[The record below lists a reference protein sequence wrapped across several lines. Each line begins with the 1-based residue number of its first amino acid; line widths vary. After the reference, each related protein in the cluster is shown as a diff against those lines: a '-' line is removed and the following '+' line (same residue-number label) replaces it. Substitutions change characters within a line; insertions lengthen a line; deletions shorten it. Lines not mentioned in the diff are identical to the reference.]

1 MRRARIFAR
10 RNLKEMMR
18 DKVGCVFFGI
28 FPLALLGMFRIIAL
42 SVETPMPLFATAN
55 LLPGILVFAY
65 TFVMLYTALLV
76 AKDKSSAFLLRLYSS
91 PMKAGEYLLGY
102 TAPGVTV
109 GILQALVCFGAGEL
123 LLYIEKGK
131 LLPISILPK
140 LFFATLPALL
150 FFIFVGIFF
159 GSSMSEKAAPGVSSI
174 LISLSG
180 ILSGAWMPL
189 ENMGKLEVFATYLPF
204 YPAVRMGRYF
214 TEAKN
219 PTFLR
224 DGLVVLAYAIVMLV
238 VAILS
243 FRAMT
248 KKDNR

>member
-1 MRRARIFAR
+1 M
-10 RNLKEMMR
+10 
-18 DKVGCVFFGI
+18 
-28 FPLALLGMFRIIAL
+28 
-42 SVETPMPLFATAN
+42 
-55 LLPGILVFAY
+55 
-65 TFVMLYTALLV
+65 
-76 AKDKSSAFLLRLYSS
+76 
-91 PMKAGEYLLGY
+91 
-102 TAPGVTV
+102 
-109 GILQALVCFGAGEL
+109 
-123 LLYIEKGK
+123 YIEKGK
-131 LLPISILPK
+131 LLPLSILPK